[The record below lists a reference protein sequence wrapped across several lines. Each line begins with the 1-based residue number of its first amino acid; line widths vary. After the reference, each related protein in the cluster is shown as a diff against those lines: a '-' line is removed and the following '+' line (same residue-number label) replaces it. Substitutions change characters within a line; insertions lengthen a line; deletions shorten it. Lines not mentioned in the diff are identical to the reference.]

1 MLELE
6 RNSPIEA
13 EALNE
18 FFSRCGWQEADA
30 ASKLEWALAAS
41 DEWVVCRL
49 DGQLVGFGRSC
60 RLGPL
65 RRVVF
70 DVVVDPRLRDSG
82 LKGAI
87 VRLLTENTGGLED
100 VSIFSEPQA
109 GLLGFPPER
118 DEGPGVGGGTS
129 ATPSGPYLGRRY
141 PAVGDGE

>member
-13 EALNE
+13 EALSE
-18 FFSRCGWQEADA
+18 FFSRCGWQESDA
-30 ASKLEWALAAS
+30 APKLEWALAAS

-60 RLGPL
+60 RLGPV

-70 DVVVDPRLRDSG
+70 DVVVDPRLQESG

-87 VRLLTENTGGLED
+87 VRLLTENTGRLED
-100 VSIFSEPQA
+100 VSIFIEPQTS
-109 GLLGFPPER
+109 LLGFPPA
-118 DEGPGVGGGTS
+118 GGEQIEVDDA
-129 ATPSGPYLGRRY
+129 ATAPSRPYLGKRA
-141 PAVGDGE
+141 PVPTEDE

>member
-13 EALNE
+13 EALSE
-18 FFSRCGWQEADA
+18 FFSRCGWQEDDA
-30 ASKLEWALAAS
+30 APKLEWALAAS

-65 RRVVF
+65 KRVVF

-87 VRLLTENTGGLED
+87 VRLLTENAGRLED
-100 VSIFSEPQA
+100 VAVFSEPQA
-109 GLLGFPPER
+109 GLLGFPSAKGE
-118 DEGPGVGGGTS
+118 DAGAGGAS
-129 ATPSGPYLGRRY
+129 AAPARPYLGRGY
-141 PAVGDGE
+141 PAAGDGE

>member
-18 FFSRCGWQEADA
+18 FFARCGWQEPDA
-30 ASKLEWALAAS
+30 APKLEWALAAS

-60 RLGPL
+60 RLGPV

-70 DVVVDPRLRDSG
+70 DVVVDPRFQASG

-87 VRLLTENTGGLED
+87 VRLLTENTGRLED
-100 VSIFSEPQA
+100 VSVFIEPQTS
-109 GLLGFPPER
+109 LLGFPPAGGNEI
-118 DEGPGVGGGTS
+118 GVDDS
-129 ATPSGPYLGRRY
+129 PAAPSRPYLGKRPPF
-141 PAVGDGE
+141 PAEDE

>member
-13 EALNE
+13 EALSE
-18 FFSRCGWQEADA
+18 FFSRCGWREVDA

-41 DEWVVCRL
+41 DAWVVCRL

-60 RLGPL
+60 LLGPL
-65 RRVVF
+65 DRVVF
-70 DVVVDPRLRDSG
+70 DVVVDPRLRASG

-87 VRLLTENTGGLED
+87 VHLLTEDTGGLED

-109 GLLGFPPER
+109 GSLGFPLGR
-118 DEGPGVGGGTS
+118 DEGVETGGAS
-129 ATPSGPYLGRRY
+129 AGSSRPYLGKNY
-141 PAVGDGE
+141 SAAGGGE